1 MCLAFPLF
9 CLFYIYQIGFTNI
22 VVTSFTLQQD
32 VMYIVCSVNAQM
44 KWSILRDELQIKYLN
59 ESDLHCYE
67 AVAILGEGRKIEA

>member
-1 MCLAFPLF
+1 
-9 CLFYIYQIGFTNI
+9 
-22 VVTSFTLQQD
+22 
-32 VMYIVCSVNAQM
+32 MYIVCSVNAQM